1 MGRLCYGE
9 VAHKVSAYALDC
21 EILCG
26 CCGDQ
31 SSRVWRF
38 GGASVAIGWLSRSGG
53 APRQNRRE
61 LFLLLPSGH
70 SHCVIQTF
78 CLRLT
83 SQLIFGLPADH
94 PVAVS
99 GWFCRRLFPTSTCES
114 AAAQAADHAGLQCCS
129 QPAAGLLLSC
139 SSQFDSLLCAH
150 KLRTAAEGNQSNSLT
165 PSRSIVLSSTEEQNE
180 AQLVP
185 CLFIEP
191 SPTIASHRIA
201 SHRSYRIDCAINK
214 CSL

>member
-1 MGRLCYGE
+1 MGRLCYG
-9 VAHKVSAYALDC
+9 VDARKKVSAYALDC

-26 CCGDQ
+26 CCGGDQ

-99 GWFCRRLFPTSTCES
+99 VAFCRRLFPTSTCES
-114 AAAQAADHAGLQCCS
+114 ASRRRTMLVCSVAVSQLPASYSAVLPNSIPFSALINCAQQRKGIN
-129 QPAAGLLLSC
+129 
-139 SSQFDSLLCAH
+139 
-150 KLRTAAEGNQSNSLT
+150 RTL
-165 PSRSIVLSSTEEQNE
+165 
-180 AQLVP
+180 
-185 CLFIEP
+185 
-191 SPTIASHRIA
+191 
-201 SHRSYRIDCAINK
+201 
-214 CSL
+214 